1 MPLADMLPGRLG
13 LAGRLPSQI
22 GDLRGP
28 VRGVVMLP
36 RNLAWPGL
44 RECDVSDGRSRR
56 SMYALLLT
64 QGKRNEVARL
74 VNATLLSQDWPL
86 IARSLDPRLSRWCE
100 RRLGL
105 ARAGRHPAQAR
116 PSLRAA
122 AGPLRRPPPPR
133 RPPDRARARLP

>member
-1 MPLADMLPGRLG
+1 
-13 LAGRLPSQI
+13 
-22 GDLRGP
+22 
-28 VRGVVMLP
+28 MLP

-86 IARSLDPRLSRWCE
+86 IASSLDPRLSRWCE
-100 RRLGL
+100 RRFGL
-105 ARAGRHPAQAR
+105 ARAAREPADAGASMSAEAG
-116 PSLRAA
+116 SLGGPAADGSAA
-122 AGPLRRPPPPR
+122 AGS
-133 RPPDRARARLP
+133 